1 LEGSDVTTASSER
14 THVAG
19 SLVPLAERLAAGN
32 VVVLTGAGVSTGSG
46 IPDYRD
52 ERGEWKR
59 AQPVQYRDFV
69 GSVETRRRYWGR
81 SVLGWPHF
89 RASLPN
95 AGHGALAELE
105 RRGLLSLLVTQN
117 VDGLH
122 QAAGSQNVV
131 DLHGRLDRVV
141 CLACK
146 ADISRDSHQARLVD
160 ANPTWLERKAS
171 VAPDGDADLE
181 ASDYSSFRVVDC
193 EACGGVLKPDVVFFG
208 ETVPAARVETA
219 MNALAAAQALL
230 VVGSSLM
237 VYSGFRFARR
247 AQALSI
253 PVLLLNRGRT
263 RADEFA
269 AHKVDA
275 EVGATL
281 SELAGALR

>member
-1 LEGSDVTTASSER
+1 LEERDVTTTSSER
-14 THVAG
+14 EHVAG

-69 GSVETRRRYWGR
+69 GSLETRRRYWGR

-95 AGHGALAELE
+95 AAHAALAELE
-105 RRGLLSLLVTQN
+105 RRGLLSLMVTQN

-122 QAAGSQNVV
+122 QAAGSQKVV

-141 CLACK
+141 CLGCK
-146 ADISRDSHQARLVD
+146 ADMSRDVHQARLVD
-160 ANPTWLERKAS
+160 GNPSWLERKAS

-275 EVGATL
+275 EVGESL
-281 SELAGALR
+281 SELARTLG

>member
-1 LEGSDVTTASSER
+1 MTAASGER
-14 THVAG
+14 THVED
-19 SLVPLAERLAAGN
+19 SLASLSEHLASGN

-69 GSVETRRRYWGR
+69 GSPETRRRYWGR
-81 SVLGWPHF
+81 SVLGWPRF
-89 RASLPN
+89 RGSLPN
-95 AGHGALAELE
+95 DAHRALAELE
-105 RRGLLSLLVTQN
+105 WGGLVSLVVTQN

-141 CLACK
+141 CLGCK
-146 ADISRDSHQARLVD
+146 AALSRDAHQARLVEQ
-160 ANPTWLERKAS
+160 NPSWLEQKAS

-193 EACGGVLKPDVVFFG
+193 EVCGGVLKPDVVFFG
-208 ETVPAARVETA
+208 ETVPAKRVETA
-219 MNALAAAQALL
+219 MNALAAARALL

-281 SELAGALR
+281 SELARALG